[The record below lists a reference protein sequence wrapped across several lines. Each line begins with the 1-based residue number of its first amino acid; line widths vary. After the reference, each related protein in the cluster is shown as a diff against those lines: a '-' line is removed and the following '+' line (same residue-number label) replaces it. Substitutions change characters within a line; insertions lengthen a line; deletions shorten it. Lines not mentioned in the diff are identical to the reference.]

1 MQYSAGMLDHE
12 ARMTAFGERVR
23 AARKE
28 QSWSRRELAE
38 RTGIS
43 ERFLA
48 DVEQG
53 KANPSLLRLFEL
65 ADALGASPQ
74 ELLRDPQPAGLY
86 AAGDRDRVLA
96 LVGLRGAGKSSL
108 GPMLATRLGRDFVEL
123 DEEIEKRT
131 GLELTEI
138 FELHGEAWFRRQE
151 LECLDALLA
160 EGRPIVLAVGG
171 GLPTSAETWSI
182 LRARARTIWLRA
194 RPEDHW
200 LRVAAQGDTRPMSN
214 DPRAFDHLSAILNE
228 RERFYGQAEF
238 EVDTSARKVS
248 EVFGHVLGL
257 LERRT

>member
-1 MQYSAGMLDHE
+1 MLG
-12 ARMTAFGERVR
+12 FGERVR
-23 AARKE
+23 GVRKE
-28 QSWSRRELAE
+28 RSWSRRELAL

-65 ADALGASPQ
+65 ADALDLSPQ
-74 ELLRDPQPAGLY
+74 ELLREPRPRGVYGEA
-86 AAGDRDRVLA
+86 DRERVLA

-123 DEEIEKRT
+123 DEEIEKQT
-131 GLELTEI
+131 GLDLPEI

-151 LECLDALLA
+151 LECLEGLLA
-160 EGRPIVLAVGG
+160 EGHPLVLAVGG
-171 GLPTSAETWSI
+171 GLPTSSETWSL
-182 LRARARTIWLRA
+182 LRSRAHTIWLKA

-214 DPRAFDHLSAILNE
+214 DPRAFDHLSAILKE
-228 RERFYGQAEF
+228 RERFYCQAEF
-238 EVDTSARKVS
+238 EVDTSERKVS

-257 LERRT
+257 LERKS